1 MINLTNSNVVRCFY
15 FMIGEEKTLDLMT
28 VEKVLFDIIK
38 ESLNKLN
45 VLVCGDGQNTDLHF
59 LIIVV

>member
-1 MINLTNSNVVRCFY
+1 
-15 FMIGEEKTLDLMT
+15 MIGEEKALDLMT
-28 VEKVLFDIIK
+28 VEKVLFNIIK

-45 VLVCGDGQNTDLHF
+45 VLVCGDGQNTDFHF